1 MKQDK
6 KTLIIFVLIVILAA
20 CLRFYR
26 FDSVP
31 PALTWDEV
39 DAGYNAW
46 TIANYGRDEWGE
58 VFPLVF
64 NSFGDD
70 KHPVHIYLTA
80 AVVKVFGSSDFT
92 TRLPA
97 VLLGIGSVILIYFLT
112 KIMFK
117 SNSVSLLSASFL
129 AISPYHLH
137 FSRFNHE
144 ANYALFF
151 FMLGLLFFY
160 MANGKKNLLIF
171 SATSFLISLL
181 SYHSSIVIVPIT
193 VVLLLCLYFKDLIL
207 SKIRLLLFLLIL
219 SFFVLL
225 SIFNPGLLGLAR
237 IKQTS
242 VGSKEIEAN
251 WLYKRTNNQLL
262 GKIGIASQNYLAHY
276 DFKYLFISGDK
287 NPRLSSQ
294 VSGEF
299 YIIDSIFLIAGL
311 FYLLIRFRKEN
322 MVLLI
327 WAFVAPIPASFSSE
341 APHAARALFMMGSW
355 NIIAAVG
362 CYAIWILL
370 KHRVIRI
377 VYLLL
382 VAFIMTVL
390 FRNYITGYYSLFA
403 KNYSHDFQYG
413 MKQIVEYVKEHPEYS
428 QVFMTN
434 ERGQPYIFFLYYLNT
449 PLPDFLNTAVY
460 NRGNS
465 KSFSKIDYFGRYYF
479 ENWDPIESRPL
490 PGVLY
495 IVTPS
500 QYVGLRHRL
509 FFDVKKQINY
519 PNGQEAFFMVSA
531 DK

>member
-1 MKQDK
+1 M
-6 KTLIIFVLIVILAA
+6 IVILATF
-20 CLRFYR
+20 LRFYK

-46 TIANYGRDEWGE
+46 TIANYGKDEWGE
-58 VFPLVF
+58 TFPLIF

-80 AVVKVFGSSDFT
+80 IVVKILGSSDFT

-97 VLLGIGSVILIYFLT
+97 VLFGIGSVILVYFLT
-112 KIMFK
+112 KFMFK
-117 SNSVSLLSASFL
+117 NDFISLLSALFL

-151 FMLGLLFFY
+151 FILGLLFFY
-160 MANGKKNLLIF
+160 MAKKKPTFLIL
-171 SATSFLISLL
+171 SATGFLLSLL
-181 SYHSSIVIVPIT
+181 SYHSSLILVPIT
-193 VVLLLCLYFKDLIL
+193 TVLLLVLYFKDLIQA
-207 SKIRLLLFLLIL
+207 KIHLALFLLIL
-219 SFFVLL
+219 SSFALL
-225 SIFNPGLLGLAR
+225 SVFNPGLLGLAR
-237 IKQTS
+237 VKQTS
-242 VGSKEIEAN
+242 IGSKEIESN
-251 WLYKRTNNQLL
+251 WLYKRTGNQLW
-262 GKIGIASQNYLAHY
+262 GKIGVISQNYSSHF
-276 DFKYLFISGDK
+276 DPKYLFILGDD

-299 YIIDSIFLIAGL
+299 YIIDSLFLIAGL
-311 FYLLIRFRKEN
+311 FYLLVRFRKES
-322 MVLLI
+322 MVLLV
-327 WAFVAPIPASFSSE
+327 WALAAPIPASFSSE
-341 APHAARALFMMGSW
+341 APHAGRALFMMGSW

-362 CYAIWILL
+362 CYAIWIIL
-370 KHRVIRI
+370 KHKIVRA
-377 VYLLL
+377 VYLLI
-382 VAFIMTVL
+382 VAFIMIVL

-413 MKQIVEYVKEHPEYS
+413 MRQIVEYVSKNPEYS

-434 ERGQPYIFFLYYLNT
+434 ERGQPYIFFLYYLKT

-460 NRGNS
+460 NRGHS
-465 KSFSKIDYFGRYYF
+465 KSFSRVDYFNRYYF
-479 ENWDPIESRPL
+479 ENWDPIESMPT

-500 QYVGLRHRL
+500 QYVGLRHKL
-509 FFDVKKQINY
+509 FFNVKKQINY